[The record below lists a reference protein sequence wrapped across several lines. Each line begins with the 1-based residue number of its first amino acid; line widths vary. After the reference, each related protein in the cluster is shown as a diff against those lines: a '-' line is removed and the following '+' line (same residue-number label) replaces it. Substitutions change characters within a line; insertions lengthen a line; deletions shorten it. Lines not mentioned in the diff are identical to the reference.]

1 VDSDKRVVWIRAV
14 VVLGVIAMASLLAG
28 LLISPLW
35 GIAGAGAALLA
46 LLLLHLGNLSALVR
60 WLRDPQQPVP
70 RGSGVWE
77 EVFSALYRLMRSS
90 NRERQQLAAAVTR
103 FRSAGMA
110 MPDGVMILDA
120 RNHIEW
126 CNPTAERLFGI
137 DGARDAG
144 QQIMNLVRAPD
155 FAAYLEQG
163 DFSEPMVLRLTRAEE
178 RVLSLRAIPYGHD
191 QKLLLSR
198 DVTQAERIEAMRRD
212 FVANVSHELK
222 TPLTVVNGFVE
233 TLADGKVK
241 FSEERIQAVLDLM
254 QTQTSRMLHLIED
267 LLTLSALE
275 SSPGPVSEADIDVS
289 AFIRGLH
296 VDGEVLSGGHHR
308 IELDIGTPAILAGD
322 EKELRS
328 AFGNLVSNAI
338 RYTPEQGSIRLSW
351 RLLDTGE
358 GEFSVTDSGIGIE
371 SRHIPRLTE
380 RFYRVDQSRS
390 RDTGGTGLGLAI
402 VKHVLT
408 RHQAALEIRSEPGKG
423 SCFMAVFPARRVR
436 TAAEGTRAAAQLPA
450 PAGPETALN

>member
-1 VDSDKRVVWIRAV
+1 VNSHKHFIWIRAAIALAV
-14 VVLGVIAMASLLAG
+14 VATAALALGLLVSSGWGLVAACAG
-28 LLISPLW
+28 LF
-35 GIAGAGAALLA
+35 
-46 LLLLHLGNLSALVR
+46 LLLGHHLVNLSALVR

-77 EVFSALYRLMRSS
+77 EIFSALYRFMRSS
-90 NRERQQLAAAVTR
+90 NSERQQLSAAVTR

-120 RNHIEW
+120 ENHIEW

-163 DFSEPMVLRLTRAEE
+163 DFSEPLVLRLTRGEE
-178 RVLSLRAIPYGHD
+178 RALSLRAIPYGHD

-198 DVTQAERIEAMRRD
+198 DVTQVERIEAMRRD

-241 FSEERIQAVLDLM
+241 FSEERIHAVLDLM

-289 AFIRGLH
+289 ALMRGLH
-296 VDGEVLSGGHHR
+296 ADGEVLSGGRHR
-308 IELDIGTPAILAGD
+308 IELDIGEHAILTGD

-328 AFGNLVSNAI
+328 GFGNLVSNAI
-338 RYTPEQGSIRLSW
+338 RYTPAQGVIMLSW
-351 RLLDTGE
+351 RRRDTGE
-358 GEFSVTDSGIGIE
+358 GEFAVKDSGIGIE
-371 SRHIPRLTE
+371 ARHIPRLTE

-408 RHQAALEIRSEPGKG
+408 RHQATLEIHSESGKG
-423 SCFMAVFPARRVR
+423 SCFMAVFPARGVRVASGA
-436 TAAEGTRAAAQLPA
+436 TDPVVPA
-450 PAGPETALN
+450 ST

>member
-1 VDSDKRVVWIRAV
+1 MDSHKHFIWIRAAIALSAV
-14 VVLGVIAMASLLAG
+14 AVAAFALGLLAPREWG
-28 LLISPLW
+28 LVAAC
-35 GIAGAGAALLA
+35 AGLF
-46 LLLLHLGNLSALVR
+46 LLLVHHLVNLSALAR
-60 WLRDPQQPVP
+60 WLRDPQQAVP
-70 RGSGVWE
+70 RGSGVWQE
-77 EVFSALYRLMRSS
+77 IFSALYRFMRSS
-90 NRERQQLAAAVTR
+90 NSERQQLSAAVAR

-120 RNHIEW
+120 DNHIEW

-155 FAAYLEQG
+155 FSAYLERG
-163 DFSEPMVLRLTRAEE
+163 DFSEPLVLRLTRAEE

-241 FSEERIQAVLDLM
+241 FSETRIQTVLDLM

-275 SSPGPVSEADIDVS
+275 SSPGPVGEADIDLS
-289 AFIRGLH
+289 ALIRGLH
-296 VDGEVLSGGHHR
+296 VDGEVLSGGRHR
-308 IELDIGTPAILAGD
+308 IELDIAEHAVLAGD

-338 RYTPEQGSIRLSW
+338 RYTPEQGVIRLSW
-351 RLLDTGE
+351 RWRDTGE
-358 GEFSVTDSGIGIE
+358 GEFAVTDSGIGIE
-371 SRHIPRLTE
+371 ARHIPRLTE

-408 RHQAALEIRSEPGKG
+408 RHQAVLEIRSESGKG
-423 SCFMAVFPARRVR
+423 SCFMAVFPARRAR
-436 TAAEGTRAAAQLPA
+436 TAVGGAVAAVQLPA
-450 PAGPETALN
+450 PTGPDATPT